1 MTLAKT
7 TKYLNAATFGVLLL
21 ADAALP
27 AWALTI
33 SRQEEVFQGIAR
45 DRRGE
50 IVYVE
55 EHRMIYEDGRPHR
68 DEVRYRDAAGQ
79 EIAVLNASFAD
90 HLYLPNYA
98 FEDRRSGRQAGTFV
112 DGSWVKAYGR
122 VDRHAPVQQA
132 MVPLAE
138 DLITGQGLQVYLR
151 DHLAELS
158 EGDAATPV
166 RFLMPL
172 EGRDFTFHIHR
183 LDTPDEPGTVAF
195 AIEVENGLLQP
206 SSPRPELRYER
217 ETGRLLSYRGVSN
230 LLDADQ
236 GVQNVA
242 IDYRYSS

>member
-27 AWALTI
+27 ASALTI
-33 SRQEEVFQGIAR
+33 SRQEEVFRGIAR
-45 DRRGE
+45 DQRGE

-55 EHRMIYEDGRPHR
+55 EHRTIYQDGRPHR
-68 DEVRYRDAAGQ
+68 DEVRYRDLSGQ

-112 DGSWVKAYGR
+112 DGSWVKVYGR
-122 VDRHAPVQQA
+122 VDRDAPVQQE
-132 MVPLAE
+132 MVPLA
-138 DLITGQGLQVYLR
+138 DNLITDQGLLVYLR
-151 DHLAELS
+151 DHLAELA
-158 EGDAATPV
+158 EGDAVTPV
-166 RFLMPL
+166 RFLVPL

-183 LDTPDEPGTVAF
+183 LATPDEPGIVAF
-195 AIEVENGLLQP
+195 EIEAENGLLQP
-206 SSPRPELRYER
+206 SDPPPELRYER